1 MYGVLNYATDLGSVL
16 MIRRVDITP
25 KKYATIKCYFADKNG
40 VNEKHTISMEGN
52 DYKLWGQNDDYLGE
66 YCIRVIT
73 GGKETII
80 MEPVEKLALG
90 TLCNP

>member
-25 KKYATIKCYFADKNG
+25 KKCAIIKCYFADIHG
-40 VNEKHTISMEGN
+40 INEKHSVLMEGN
-52 DYKLWGQNDDYLGE
+52 DYQLWGQNDDYLGE

-80 MEPVEKLALG
+80 IEPVE
-90 TLCNP
+90 TQRPN